1 MEYKYKPTLENEIK
15 EAVAIARDLN
25 YSYSTIEKLKVAK
38 SRTEITNILHKA
50 RMSMDDGIINK
61 KKKK

>member
-1 MEYKYKPTLENEIK
+1 MEYKPTLENEIK
-15 EAVAIARDLN
+15 EAVEVAKDLN
-25 YSYSTIEKLKVAK
+25 YPYSTIEKLKVAK
-38 SRTEITNILHKA
+38 SRTEISNILHKA